1 MLPKSQGFMMR
12 DYRGFTLKLILYKK
26 TIQRTIINCFIYIYN
41 SNLFESVFSK
51 VKNFQRGKQL

>member
-1 MLPKSQGFMMR
+1 MMR